1 MKIRKFIK
9 RAVTAIIVIAIIA
22 VGMNIYFDRAVT
34 ADFEKSVS
42 ASDGKEFYLT
52 AHRGLSAIA
61 PENTCAAIE
70 EAGKAGFYSA
80 EFDIRPTK
88 DGVWVIM
95 HDETLDRTTNATG
108 NVSDYAYEQLL
119 EFDIDS
125 GNGIEKYSGIKIEKF
140 EDALAVCEKYG
151 MRATVEIKGGE
162 PEDMAKVL
170 ELIKS
175 VNLNIKPLIIDFNS
189 DRLAAIRALDGEIE
203 LLYLMNKIDD
213 EKIAF
218 AKENNTA
225 IGFNFGKL
233 RNYAK
238 INEAKE
244 AGITLSSWTV
254 DYVPVADVLISLGV
268 KYITTNRI
276 LP

>member
-1 MKIRKFIK
+1 MKIRKLIK
-9 RAVTAIIVIAIIA
+9 RIVTAVIIVAILA

-34 ADFEKSVS
+34 VSAEKSFS
-42 ASDGKEFYLT
+42 AKNEKDFYLT

-80 EFDIRPTK
+80 EFDIQPTK
-88 DGVWVIM
+88 DGVWVII
-95 HDETLDRTTNATG
+95 HDETLDRTTNGTG
-108 NVSDYAYEQLL
+108 NVSDYTYEQLL
-119 EFDIDS
+119 EFNIDS
-125 GNGIEKYSGIKIEKF
+125 GNGIEKYGEIKIEAL
-140 EDALAVCEKYG
+140 EDALAVCEKYD

-162 PEDMAKVL
+162 PEDMASVL
-170 ELIKS
+170 EIIKS
-175 VNLNIKPLIIDFNS
+175 MNLTIKPLIIDFNS

-203 LLYLMNKIDD
+203 LSYLMNKMDD

-218 AKENNTA
+218 AKENNTG
-225 IGFNFGKL
+225 IGFNFGKVK
-233 RNYAK
+233 NYTK
-238 INEAKE
+238 INDAIE

-254 DYVPVADVLISLGV
+254 DFVPVADILISLGV